1 MVSFTVFLYR
11 INLLVMCQHD
21 FVQVDFIIKKFIKL
35 QSLKRVEHLTNTV
48 LELFNQILIFN
59 LQLTLTQQ
67 QILLL
72 DLLLLFVENASQH
85 FVLVV
90 LCLQRFVK
98 ITITYLSSQV
108 EHSNKALRRT
118 SIFF

>member
-1 MVSFTVFLYR
+1 MS
-11 INLLVMCQHD
+11 QHD
-21 FVQVDFIIKKFIKL
+21 FVQVDFIIQKFIKL
-35 QSLKRVEHLTNTV
+35 QSLKRLEHLANTL
-48 LELFNQILIFN
+48 LELIYQIIIFN
-59 LQLTLTQQ
+59 LHLTLTQQ

-98 ITITYLSSQV
+98 ITITYLSP
-108 EHSNKALRRT
+108 
-118 SIFF
+118 